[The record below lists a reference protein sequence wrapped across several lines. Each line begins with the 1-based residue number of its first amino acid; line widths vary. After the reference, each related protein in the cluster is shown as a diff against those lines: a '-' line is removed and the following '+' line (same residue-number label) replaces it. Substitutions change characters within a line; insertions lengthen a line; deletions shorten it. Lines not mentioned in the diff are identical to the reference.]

1 MADETTQ
8 NTSQADDTAQ
18 AATDTQTSTETAAT
32 ARTPEDLEAEIRKL
46 RAEAAGYRTKAKEG
60 ETAKAELEKLRQA
73 EMTEQEKREARIKEL
88 EAQNAEAITKVKQST
103 VRAMASELGFA
114 DPKDAA
120 KLLDSIPDDEK
131 ELEDALKG
139 LLKTKPYL
147 AKSAGSGI
155 PDTGKGGKPA
165 TSADKSAEKQR
176 TAEILKSN
184 SFLGRLAQS
193 QMKD

>member
-1 MADETTQ
+1 MADEPTQ
-8 NTSQADDTAQ
+8 DATQAVETAQ
-18 AATDTQTSTETAAT
+18 AATETTSTETTT
-32 ARTPEDLEAEIRKL
+32 ARTPEDLEAEIKKL
-46 RAEAAGYRTKAKEG
+46 RQEAANYRTKAKEG
-60 ETAKAELEKLRQA
+60 EAAKAELERLRQA

-155 PDTGKGGKPA
+155 PDTGKGGNPE
-165 TSADKSAEKQR
+165 TSTANASKAKE
-176 TAEILKSN
+176 AEIISRN
-184 SFLGRLAQS
+184 SFLAKKLGAQ
-193 QMKD
+193 KV

>member
-18 AATDTQTSTETAAT
+18 AATDTQTSTEPAAT

-73 EMTEQEKREARIKEL
+73 EMTEQEKRDARIKEL

-155 PDTGKGGKPA
+155 PDTGKGGNPE
-165 TSADKSAEKQR
+165 TSTANASKAKE
-176 TAEILKSN
+176 AEIISRN
-184 SFLGRLAQS
+184 SFLAKKLGAQ
-193 QMKD
+193 KV